1 LSGIE
6 KAYDSPT
13 RKDWIRTFYT
23 FAYISLLILIIV
35 SGIIRYFQAPA
46 GNVQESKQEQSSNSE
61 KVKESKVIEKE
72 PTVTSLVLKPLA
84 ESPKAKIIF
93 EHVGY
98 FLILLFLFI
107 LIPIPLLSVKRFKF
121 MTLEVER
128 ESQAIEVAKNLT
140 IQQDKFGLLSYWLK
154 EDFKSLFLEVERD
167 NTSYKDFLEEML
179 FYMRDHYKNNWDSH
193 FEFDIVTETKFKQ
206 NYSAPKLV
214 KKSLP
219 SAKVKGIGLPINKEN
234 DRYIHFK
241 NFMIHTINVEENL
254 LTEEECLITYVIVL
268 KSYRTIFDEYD
279 GHLVSGLASLT
290 YELYRRYHTSLAI
303 QEEEDVESEEEIK

>member
-1 LSGIE
+1 MSGIE

-61 KVKESKVIEKE
+61 KVKESKVIEKD

-206 NYSAPKLV
+206 NYFAPKLV

>member
-1 LSGIE
+1 MSGIE

-61 KVKESKVIEKE
+61 KVKESKVIEKD

-107 LIPIPLLSVKRFKF
+107 LISIPLLSVKRFKF